1 MALPVQSTP
10 IYSLIVPST
19 KETLK
24 YRPFLIKEQKS
35 LLSAQQSE
43 DISIMLDTLR
53 SVIQS
58 CVQGTVDVGALAI
71 FDLEYMFSQIRAK
84 SVGETV
90 DLLFLCDVCDVED
103 AKVKITIDLT
113 KLEVEQDPD
122 HTKKISLFDDVGV
135 VMKYPSLDNAK
146 KLSTI
151 REDDVEAIFKQT
163 IESIDYIYDSK
174 EIYYA
179 KEQSTEELEAFINNL
194 TDEQFQGIKRFFE
207 TMPSLAHRVEYSCP
221 VCRLKHNKK
230 LEGINSFF

>member
-1 MALPVQSTP
+1 
-10 IYSLIVPST
+10 
-19 KETLK
+19 
-24 YRPFLIKEQKS
+24 
-35 LLSAQQSE
+35 
-43 DISIMLDTLR
+43 MLDTLR

-58 CVQGTVDVGALAI
+58 CVQGTIDVGSLAI

-90 DLLFLCDVCDVED
+90 DLLFLCDVCDVEE

-122 HTKKISLFDDVGV
+122 HTKKIPLFDDVGV

-179 KEQSTEELEAFINNL
+179 KEQSAEELETFVNNL
-194 TDEQFQGIKRFFE
+194 TDDQFQGIKRFFE
-207 TMPSLAHRVEYSCP
+207 TMPSLSHRVEYSCP
-221 VCRLKHNKK
+221 VCRLHHKKK